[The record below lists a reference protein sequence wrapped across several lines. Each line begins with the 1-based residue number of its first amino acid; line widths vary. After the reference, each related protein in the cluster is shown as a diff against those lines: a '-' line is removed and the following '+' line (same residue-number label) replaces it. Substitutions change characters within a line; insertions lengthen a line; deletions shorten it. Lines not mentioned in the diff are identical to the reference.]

1 VAKGWGPGTRER
13 QHASRDTIPER
24 WGEKTHP
31 RTQAQLSLNRSA
43 LAAAGLQLPTQGSGV
58 HTSFTLDFSAAA
70 TSLEATASRLCQCC
84 CPARYFPVLATASS
98 GVCMYV
104 CEWCSSALHLPVHV
118 QGGSAA
124 PRVRQRSQRDVH
136 GVRLRITMH
145 VTSCRHRRGANCMW
159 RWGHAR
165 TCCRQASAR
174 DNGIRLWI
182 CPAQALESLG
192 RQEASGT

>member
-1 VAKGWGPGTRER
+1 MAKGWGPGTRER

-84 CPARYFPVLATASS
+84 CPARYSPVLATASS

-124 PRVRQRSQRDVH
+124 PRVSHRSRFEENSLVW
-136 GVRLRITMH
+136 LIPACTPH
-145 VTSCRHRRGANCMW
+145 VAAQHR
-159 RWGHAR
+159 
-165 TCCRQASAR
+165 ASAATTHGQWATAESAP
-174 DNGIRLWI
+174 DPAIRFL
-182 CPAQALESLG
+182 STG
-192 RQEASGT
+192 